1 VSLVVYTPL
10 MAELIL
16 HHYDISPYSE
26 KIRLIMGL
34 KGLAWRS
41 VQIPIVM
48 PKPDLTALTGGYR
61 LTPVLQIGADIY
73 CDTQVIARR
82 LEQEKPSPTLYPVGG
97 AALERALSFFG
108 ESMFVNLVYIGFG
121 VGLFP
126 DDFIQDRQR
135 LVPGGVNVDM
145 ARAVMPSK
153 IDEVR
158 AKLDFIEKQL
168 SDGRKYLLGDQV
180 SLADLSVYHPL
191 WGFGAMPPG
200 AKLLEPRG
208 SMRDWMSRVA
218 AIGHGDRSELASG
231 EAVEIARRS
240 TPATTPH
247 VDADDPNDRKVGDPI
262 KIFPEAYGR
271 DPVAGELVYA
281 DAHEIA
287 LRREDERAGEIVV
300 HFPREGY
307 ITLPG

>member
-1 VSLVVYTPL
+1 

-61 LTPVLQIGADIY
+61 LTPTLQIGADIY

-82 LEQEKPSPTLYPVGG
+82 LEAEKPSPPLYPPGA
-97 AALERALSFFG
+97 AALERALSFYG
-108 ESMFVNLVYIGFG
+108 ESIFINLVYIGFAI
-121 VGLFP
+121 GLFP
-126 DDFIQDRQR
+126 DDFIQDRQS
-135 LVPGGVNVDM
+135 LVPGGVNVEM
-145 ARAVMPSK
+145 AKAVMPAK
-153 IDEVR
+153 MDEVR
-158 AKLDFIEKQL
+158 AKLDFFERQL
-168 SDGRKYLLGDQV
+168 SDGRKFLLGDDIC
-180 SLADLSVYHPL
+180 LADLSAYHPL

-200 AKLLEPRG
+200 VKLLESRQAIR
-208 SMRDWMSRVA
+208 SWMERVGG
-218 AIGHGDRSELASG
+218 IGHGDRTELDSA

-240 TPATTPH
+240 QPETAPH
-247 VDADDPNDRKVGDPI
+247 VDADDPNGRKVGDPI
-262 KIFPEAYGR
+262 KVFPEAYGR

-287 LRREDERAGEIVV
+287 LRRTDERAGEVVV

-307 ITLPG
+307 ITLPD